1 MDMDFA
7 KALSVAIAK
16 ANGHPDPEAWAANVA
31 GHLEPAPAEPT
42 SADPAPA
49 EPEQPAP

>member
-16 ANGHPDPEAWAANVA
+16 ANGHPDPEAWAADVA
-31 GHLEPAPAEPT
+31 GHLEPALAT
-42 SADPAPA
+42 PAPA
-49 EPEQPAP
+49 EPAPPEPEQTAP

>member
-31 GHLEPAPAEPT
+31 GHLEPVPAE
-42 SADPAPA
+42 PAPA